1 VLQQYIVII
10 KNAAMSKSQNM
21 KDRSRA
27 NNYLIKIKVNLRT
40 KVGICIST
48 YSNADV
54 VMQGRISGVTSH
66 PPGAAAYFM
75 LLLGYACDELFQC
88 RYFDAPARSGS
99 QSHPL

>member
-1 VLQQYIVII
+1 
-10 KNAAMSKSQNM
+10 MSKSQNM

-54 VMQGRISGVTSH
+54 VMQGRI
-66 PPGAAAYFM
+66 
-75 LLLGYACDELFQC
+75 
-88 RYFDAPARSGS
+88 
-99 QSHPL
+99 